1 MCQQQTSRSPFKSG
15 AWVYFIDEL
24 LTGLADTLV
33 SGSARAI
40 GKHRVLSS
48 PPSQPQSEQQEDQMP
63 GYMKFLAAL
72 GIGIVSLLAHAQSS
86 SAQQN
91 PVTAIDIAL
100 EPDAT
105 MIQHAQADN
114 ARLLKAFP
122 KGFAL
127 DATHHPHI
135 SMLQQFVRTD
145 DLEKVYAAVNK
156 VFATEKPTSW
166 KLKAYKYY
174 YIPSP
179 PVGLAGIVVEPTEDL
194 HRLQQKIIDA
204 VTPFTEKTGTPAA
217 FMSTEDGKDI
227 QKFLIEYVS
236 DFVTIAA
243 GVKFNPHVT
252 IGVGTEVYL
261 NEMLAAPFEAF
272 TFSPAG
278 ASVYQLGSFGTARRE
293 LKALVLTP

>member
-1 MCQQQTSRSPFKSG
+1 MMK
-15 AWVYFIDEL
+15 
-24 LTGLADTLV
+24 
-33 SGSARAI
+33 
-40 GKHRVLSS
+40 
-48 PPSQPQSEQQEDQMP
+48 QSKIM
-63 GYMKFLAAL
+63 AAL
-72 GIGIVSLLAHAQSS
+72 GIGLAFLLNYVDASK
-86 SAQQN
+86 AQQN

-105 MIQHAQADN
+105 MLQHARADN
-114 ARLLKAFP
+114 ARLLKNFP

-127 DATHHPHI
+127 DATHHPHVT
-135 SMLQQFVRTD
+135 MLQQFVRTA
-145 DLEKVYAAVNK
+145 DLENVYAAVNK
-156 VFATEKPTSW
+156 VLASEKPASW
-166 KLKAYKYY
+166 KLKAFKYY

-194 HRLQQKIIDA
+194 LRLQQKIIDV

-227 QKFLIEYVS
+227 QGSLIEYVAN
-236 DFVTIAA
+236 FVTIAA
-243 GVKFNPHVT
+243 GKKFNPHVT
-252 IGVGTEVYL
+252 IGVGTEAYL

-278 ASVYQLGSFGTARRE
+278 ASVYELGTFGTARKE